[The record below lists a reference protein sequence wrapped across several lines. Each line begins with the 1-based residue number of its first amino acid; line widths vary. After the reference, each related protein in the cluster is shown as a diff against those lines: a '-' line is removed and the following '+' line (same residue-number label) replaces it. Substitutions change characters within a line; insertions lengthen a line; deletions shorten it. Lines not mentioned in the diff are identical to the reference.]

1 MHLFE
6 TRPMDTALI
15 RSSQSLG
22 WRSFRLEQLFV
33 NRASL
38 RERRSVAKAAAA
50 VAADAT
56 ATSFQPDDDSNSTAQ
71 LSSCKTSWV
80 ILLTFHPFILSLSL
94 SLSLFSLASRP
105 SKACCNNSSFNFVGY
120 SLVK

>member
-94 SLSLFSLASRP
+94 FSLASRP
-105 SKACCNNSSFNFVGY
+105 SKACCNNASFNFVGY